1 MMKYYTQGVR
11 VCVLLMI
18 GGDGKGWSMYIDNSR
33 SWFVHAGIHTARTDV
48 GISTGSV
55 VGVLLDLDRRQ
66 LSFYLDG
73 EPHGPPPGVAD
84 TAVIS
89 LPAGGQYFPA
99 VSINRNVQLTV
110 QSGLLPP
117 VDSDS
122 DD

>member
-1 MMKYYTQGVR
+1 MTR
-11 VCVLLMI
+11 A

-33 SWFVHAGIHTARTDV
+33 SWFVHAGVHASRADG
-48 GISTGSV
+48 GITTGSV

-73 EPHGPPPGVAD
+73 ELHGPAPGSGDRA
-84 TAVIS
+84 AMS

-110 QSGLLPP
+110 HSGLLPH

>member
-1 MMKYYTQGVR
+1 
-11 VCVLLMI
+11 
-18 GGDGKGWSMYIDNSR
+18 MYIDNSR
-33 SWFVHAGIHTARTDV
+33 SWFVHAGVHTARTDG

-73 EPHGPPPGVAD
+73 ELHGPPG
-84 TAVIS
+84 TALGGDRAVMS

-110 QSGLLPP
+110 HSGLLPP
-117 VDSDS
+117 GDSDS
-122 DD
+122 DDND

>member
-1 MMKYYTQGVR
+1 
-11 VCVLLMI
+11 
-18 GGDGKGWSMYIDNSR
+18 MYIDDSR
-33 SWFVHAGIHTARTDV
+33 SWFVHAGVHTARTDG
-48 GISTGSV
+48 GITTGSV

-73 EPHGPPPGVAD
+73 DLHGPPG
-84 TAVIS
+84 TAFDGDRAVMS

-110 QSGLLPP
+110 HCGLVPP
-117 VDSDS
+117 GDSDS